1 MSKILVTGGLGFI
14 GSHTVVELLNNNY
27 EVVIVDNLSNASKNV
42 LDGIKNITGKTP
54 ELHVFDLIDQS
65 KVLDFFNKN
74 IDITGIIHFAAY
86 KAVGESV
93 QLPIKYYENNL
104 FSLVNIMKAASQFNL
119 NLNFIF
125 SSSCTVYGQA
135 EVQPVDENTPS
146 QQAESPYG
154 NTKQICEEILKD
166 YTVSADNLNI
176 ISLRYFNP
184 IGAHPTSE
192 IGELPLGKPNCLVPY
207 LTQSVAGVLGQLTVF
222 GDDYN
227 TPDGTCLRDYID
239 VIDLSKAHVA
249 ALKKLENGK
258 ENPKYDVFNL
268 GTGNGT
274 SVLEVIQTF
283 EKATGEKVDYRI
295 GPRRPGDVESV
306 YARTDK
312 AFELLNW
319 KATTPLSESLSNAW
333 KWEKKIRGIEKKEP
347 ALN

>member
-27 EVVIVDNLSNASKNV
+27 DVIIIDNLSNATTEV
-42 LDGIKNITGKTP
+42 LDGIRNITGKTL
-54 ELHVFDLIDQS
+54 ELHVFDLMDQA
-65 KVLDFFNKN
+65 KVLDFFMTNT
-74 IDITGIIHFAAY
+74 DITGIIHFAAF

-93 QLPIKYYENNL
+93 QFPLKYYENNL
-104 FSLVNIMKAASQFNL
+104 YSLINILKVTNQLNMKM
-119 NLNFIF
+119 NFIF

-135 EVQPVDENTPS
+135 EIQPVDENTPS
-146 QQAESPYG
+146 QLAESPYG

-166 YTVSADNLNI
+166 YTISADNLSV

-207 LTQSVAGVLGQLTVF
+207 LTQSVAGVLDQLTVF

-227 TPDGTCLRDYID
+227 TKDGTCLRDYID

-249 ALKKLENGK
+249 ALKALENEK

-283 EKATGEKVDYRI
+283 ENATGEKVNYRI
-295 GPRRPGDVESV
+295 GPRRSGDVESV
-306 YARTDK
+306 YARTGK

-319 KATTPLSESLSNAW
+319 KATTSLSDSLLNAW
-333 KWEKKIRGIEKKEP
+333 KWEKKIRNIKDS
-347 ALN
+347 